1 MSKPC
6 KQRYGKKSSNKFFK
20 SRFKG
25 KSNNLS
31 NSQSHKEYQHQDQFQ
46 EVDVGITEFIS
57 KFDGY
62 SGVIKARFS
71 DFQVNEIDLNG
82 DVAKLTDLQI
92 PADFQSKEEAVDGGE
107 EVPVDTPLSQIPQKT
122 WDAIKQM
129 IESSEAREVELNAE
143 ETTKEEREKIH
154 ECLKK
159 VFARKIVCNT
169 GTKDGIR
176 TMIFKKYS
184 GKNSDRRFKWPKDKG
199 EYVHFLVYKE
209 CLDTLET
216 TLKVAT
222 CLKMSPSHLTYAG
235 VKDKRA
241 KTTQWFS
248 IKKVEPW
255 KLIVK
260 TRPLKNVR
268 IGNIT
273 FKDKPLKLGELVGN
287 KFRIALRNVTGDDDL
302 IEKSLQS
309 LKENGFINY
318 YGLQRFGNDKEVPT
332 FSIGVQLL
340 LGNWKEACQIILKPT
355 KADQPDFDI
364 SKAKKVYAETGD
376 AAKALEQFDGSRNT
390 CIEFLLL
397 SGLSK
402 GHANDFVNALTS
414 IPRNTRLLYIHSFQ
428 SLIWNLVA
436 SKRIEKFGLQVVEG
450 DLVLLEDCNDE
461 AVCDDSEEDTSDRKR
476 TKVKALTSDECSNYT
491 IYDVVLPL
499 PGYDI
504 EYPENLKDFYK
515 ETLEKYG
522 LTLEMTKQTVQT
534 YSLSGTYRKLLE
546 RVQDLSWKIMH
557 YNDPHYNLIRSD
569 LEELK
574 GLDEPEDVKDGTY
587 KALVLEFC
595 LNSSSYATMVLREIL
610 KTDTSSSSHAKLN
623 SYHTVA
629 QEKKK
634 ILVEDDASNG
644 EDADEDLDDRIGLLS
659 DKQRYE
665 AFKNIVFN
673 MGSSSLKRKHEDSNQ
688 NENSKIAKTT
698 DESS

>member
-1 MSKPC
+1 
-6 KQRYGKKSSNKFFK
+6 
-20 SRFKG
+20 
-25 KSNNLS
+25 
-31 NSQSHKEYQHQDQFQ
+31 
-46 EVDVGITEFIS
+46 
-57 KFDGY
+57 
-62 SGVIKARFS
+62 
-71 DFQVNEIDLNG
+71 
-82 DVAKLTDLQI
+82 
-92 PADFQSKEEAVDGGE
+92 
-107 EVPVDTPLSQIPQKT
+107 
-122 WDAIKQM
+122 
-129 IESSEAREVELNAE
+129 
-143 ETTKEEREKIH
+143 
-154 ECLKK
+154 
-159 VFARKIVCNT
+159 
-169 GTKDGIR
+169 
-176 TMIFKKYS
+176 
-184 GKNSDRRFKWPKDKG
+184 
-199 EYVHFLVYKE
+199 
-209 CLDTLET
+209 
-216 TLKVAT
+216 
-222 CLKMSPSHLTYAG
+222 
-235 VKDKRA
+235 
-241 KTTQWFS
+241 
-248 IKKVEPW
+248 
-255 KLIVK
+255 
-260 TRPLKNVR
+260 
-268 IGNIT
+268 
-273 FKDKPLKLGELVGN
+273 
-287 KFRIALRNVTGDDDL
+287 
-302 IEKSLQS
+302 
-309 LKENGFINY
+309 
-318 YGLQRFGNDKEVPT
+318 
-332 FSIGVQLL
+332 
-340 LGNWKEACQIILKPT
+340 
-355 KADQPDFDI
+355 
-364 SKAKKVYAETGD
+364 
-376 AAKALEQFDGSRNT
+376 
-390 CIEFLLL
+390 
-397 SGLSK
+397 
-402 GHANDFVNALTS
+402 
-414 IPRNTRLLYIHSFQ
+414 
-428 SLIWNLVA
+428 LIWNLVA

-522 LTLEMTKQTVQT
+522 LTLEMTKQSVQT
-534 YSLSGTYRKLLE
+534 YTLSGTYRKLLE

>member
-129 IESSEAREVELNAE
+129 IDSSEAREVELNAE

-340 LGNWKEACQIILKPT
+340 LGNWKEVGCNFFVWFVVNLKLQACQIILKPT

-414 IPRNTRLLYIHSFQ
+414 V
-428 SLIWNLVA
+428 SLGMN
-436 SKRIEKFGLQVVEG
+436 G
-450 DLVLLEDCNDE
+450 
-461 AVCDDSEEDTSDRKR
+461 RKPQQF
-476 TKVKALTSDECSNYT
+476 
-491 IYDVVLPL
+491 PL
-499 PGYDI
+499 IKPNFD
-504 EYPENLKDFYK
+504 
-515 ETLEKYG
+515 
-522 LTLEMTKQTVQT
+522 
-534 YSLSGTYRKLLE
+534 
-546 RVQDLSWKIMH
+546 
-557 YNDPHYNLIRSD
+557 
-569 LEELK
+569 
-574 GLDEPEDVKDGTY
+574 
-587 KALVLEFC
+587 
-595 LNSSSYATMVLREIL
+595 
-610 KTDTSSSSHAKLN
+610 
-623 SYHTVA
+623 
-629 QEKKK
+629 K
-634 ILVEDDASNG
+634 ILRLNG
-644 EDADEDLDDRIGLLS
+644 
-659 DKQRYE
+659 
-665 AFKNIVFN
+665 
-673 MGSSSLKRKHEDSNQ
+673 
-688 NENSKIAKTT
+688 SK
-698 DESS
+698 SF